1 VISERLLGGGGGARS
16 SPRGGRRSDL
26 LRGERRVA
34 VGSVEALA
42 LALLRLRHLG
52 ALARRAGA
60 ARRAR
65 ARTWG
70 LAREEVLA

>member
-1 VISERLLGGGGGARS
+1 M
-16 SPRGGRRSDL
+16 
-26 LRGERRVA
+26 A

>member
-1 VISERLLGGGGGARS
+1 M
-16 SPRGGRRSDL
+16 
-26 LRGERRVA
+26 A

-52 ALARRAGA
+52 ALARRAG
-60 ARRAR
+60 RAR